1 MKQLTDKNK
10 KIFAIAIIALIIFA
24 GIIVIATVGFNKEQ
38 KYLET
43 QSIDIYIEQK
53 VEYSKIKNIAND
65 ILGKNNTVQIIEIY
79 EDMVTIK
86 AKQISE
92 EQKNNIVTKIKEN
105 YEFEQT
111 AEETT
116 INVLPE
122 TRIRDMYKQYV
133 IPFII
138 SEILVL
144 VYMLIRYYK
153 KGILKVM
160 AKTVIT
166 PIIAELFL
174 ISVVAILRIPVGR
187 IIPVL
192 AILVYVFAILSVV
205 KEIEK

>member
-92 EQKNNIVTKIKEN
+92 EQKNNIVNKIKEN

-138 SEILVL
+138 SGILVL

>member
-92 EQKNNIVTKIKEN
+92 EQKNNIVNKIKEN
-105 YEFEQT
+105 YEIEQT
-111 AEETT
+111 AEKTT
-116 INVLPE
+116 IKIVPE

-138 SEILVL
+138 SGILVL